1 MKYIVSVSFLLIFGL
16 VSCKKDTLS
25 PIHLTKIA
33 THTTN
38 TLHAAQLLNDSEMI
52 VVGGDRFLSSCILR
66 SKDSGYTYQL
76 ATTNNIPK
84 AIYGVSKGFNNCI
97 WAMAFDAKLVKS
109 YDHVHW
115 NYLQINNWQAY
126 KKVIQLKSNLL
137 LAIGGVSFDQ
147 GIISTIDTNGAI
159 TKNTLYNFECNELK
173 DLGDGNLL
181 VAGYGVFMKSGD
193 YGQTWETQSIK
204 NDNFKSICALNENEY
219 FTCGY
224 NGSIYHTSD
233 GGNHWECL
241 RNGNDLSLKS
251 YHLLAIYFTNSKK
264 GYTVGED
271 GIALYT
277 SDGGHTWNPIDS
289 FPKNTFRFISPCS
302 NGDLLIGGD
311 YGTLYRM
318 QQF

>member
-1 MKYIVSVSFLLIFGL
+1 MKLIVSVSFFLLFGL

-25 PIHLTKIA
+25 PIHLTKIE
-33 THTTN
+33 THTTDI
-38 TLHAAQLLNDSEMI
+38 LHAAQLLNDSEMI
-52 VVGGDRFLSSCILR
+52 VVGGDRFLRSCILR

-76 ATTNNIPK
+76 ATSTNIPK
-84 AIYGVSKGFNNCI
+84 AIYGVSKGVNNCI

-109 YDHVHW
+109 YDRIYW

-147 GIISTIDTNGAI
+147 GIISTLDSNGTI

-181 VAGYGVFMKSGD
+181 VAGYGVFMKSSD
-193 YGQTWETQSIK
+193 YGHTWETQSIK
-204 NDNFKSICALNENEY
+204 NDNFKSISAINGNEY
-219 FTCGY
+219 YTCGY

-241 RNGNDLSLKS
+241 RNGNDLRLKN
-251 YHLLAIYFTNSKK
+251 YHLLAIHFINNKK
-264 GYTVGED
+264 GYVAGED
-271 GIALYT
+271 GIVLYT
-277 SDGGHTWNPIDS
+277 SDGGHTWKPIDG
-289 FPKNTFRFISPCS
+289 FPKSTFRFISPCS

-311 YGTLYRM
+311 YGTLFRM